1 MTRRNK
7 IIVFLV
13 LLSLLLVNAFA
24 MGTKEGKDITEE
36 RKNEITEAFPTMSW
50 KERVDALL
58 EWYSGYPYFQRNQQ
72 FVKVAHM
79 ILENHNETREY
90 ILEKFK
96 ETKPVPYEQIPS
108 DFAIL
113 LFLLEEARY
122 PNIEKYYF
130 YESMDDYKETMHD
143 LYKMKMD
150 EYLRELK
157 VIDFRFTML
166 LDYFLFIETGK
177 KHVTTLEDLPGLL
190 EELTAQGYDGLT
202 IDTYSIFSR
211 SLYEGYGITFDD

>member
-13 LLSLLLVNAFA
+13 LLSLLLGNAFA

-113 LFLLEEARY
+113 FGLLEEAKINNDIY
-122 PNIEKYYF
+122 HF
-130 YESMDDYKETMHD
+130 YTSMDDYKETVHD

-150 EYLRELK
+150 EYLREYK
-157 VIDFRFTML
+157 TIDFRYKEL
-166 LDYFLFIETGK
+166 LDNLWFIETGES
-177 KHVTTLEDLPGLL
+177 HITTLEDLPGLL
-190 EELTAQGYDGLT
+190 EELTAQGYEDLT
-202 IDTYSIFSR
+202 INTEHIYSR
-211 SLYEGYGITFDD
+211 SLFEGYGITFDD

>member
-13 LLSLLLVNAFA
+13 LLSLLLGNAFA

-96 ETKPVPYEQIPS
+96 ETKPVPYEQIPG

-113 LFLLEEARY
+113 LFLLEEATY
-122 PNIEKYYF
+122 PNIEKFNF
-130 YESMDDYKETMHD
+130 YKSMDDYKETVHD
-143 LYKMKMD
+143 LYVMKMD
-150 EYLRELK
+150 EYLREYK
-157 VIDFRFTML
+157 TIDFCYTHL
-166 LDYFLFIETGK
+166 LGYVQFIETGK
-177 KHVTTLEDLPGLL
+177 YNYATLEDLPLLL
-190 EELTAQGYDGLT
+190 EQLTAQGYEGLT
-202 IDTYSIFSR
+202 IDTYCIFSR
-211 SLYEGYGITFDD
+211 NKN

>member
-1 MTRRNK
+1 MAVLVKYPMTRRNK
-7 IIVFLV
+7 IIFFLV

-58 EWYSGYPYFQRNQQ
+58 EWYSGYPYFQMNQQ

-113 LFLLEEARY
+113 LYLLEEAGY
-122 PNIEKYYF
+122 PNIEKYNF
-130 YESMDDYKETMHD
+130 YESMDDYKETVHD
-143 LYKMKMD
+143 LYVMKMD
-150 EYLRELK
+150 EYLREYK
-157 VIDFRFTML
+157 TIDFFYTML
-166 LDYFLFIETGK
+166 LGDVCFIETGEYQFA
-177 KHVTTLEDLPGLL
+177 TLEDLPELL
-190 EELTAQGYDGLT
+190 EELTARGYEDLT
-202 IDTYSIFSR
+202 INTEHIYSR
-211 SLYEGYGITFDD
+211 NKN